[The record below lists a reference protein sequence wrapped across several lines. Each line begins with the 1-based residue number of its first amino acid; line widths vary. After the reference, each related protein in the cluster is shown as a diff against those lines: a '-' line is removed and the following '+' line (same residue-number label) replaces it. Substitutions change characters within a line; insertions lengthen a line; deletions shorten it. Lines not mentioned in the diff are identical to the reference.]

1 MSVFSVDPIKL
12 SKETE
17 TLQTITSVLRSN
29 KVSLEKMR
37 QSLRLSGAGGSSIKY
52 SLMVTSEELEDI
64 IKNIKSAEKVL
75 SEISSKYVN
84 TEKIISNQ
92 NIEQGDPAFDDEGSY
107 GGNQSNPVTKSE
119 ELADIVRKYYPDF
132 TDKEVE
138 DYLKKL
144 ESEGCGYV
152 AMSNTIFAQFMGKEK
167 EFEKTFGFPM
177 YDKNGDLNYDA
188 MVTDFYAATD
198 NHNEKGWIFKR
209 DVVDESEDKS
219 ATEGRGTTRKKRE
232 YRWEKYMADH
242 GIDVDVKNVKVTP
255 ENYDEVASKGDLV
268 VGVHPCIL
276 YDESGNQTVDIDGG
290 HAMTVTG
297 KTDDGMYRVSSWGK
311 EYYIKPDNSVYDR
324 MQFQQ
329 IIY

>member
-1 MSVFSVDPIKL
+1 MSVFSVEPIKL
-12 SKETE
+12 SKEAE
-17 TLQTITSVLRSN
+17 NLQSITSVLNGN
-29 KVSLEKMR
+29 KESLEKIR
-37 QSLRLSGAGGSSIKY
+37 QSLILSGSAGNSVKN
-52 SLMVTSEELEDI
+52 SLKLTSEEMENI
-64 IKNIKSAEKVL
+64 IKSIKSAKKVL
-75 SEISSKYVN
+75 SEISSNYIN

-92 NIEQGDPAFDDEGSY
+92 NIEQGNPAFDDEGSY

-152 AMSNTIFAQFMGKEK
+152 AMSNTIFAQFVGKEK

-209 DVVDESEDKS
+209 DVIDESEDKS
-219 ATEGRGTTRKKRE
+219 ATEGWGTTRETRE
-232 YRWEKYMADH
+232 YRWEKYMEDH
-242 GIDVDVKNVKVTP
+242 GIDADVKNVKVTP
-255 ENYDEVASKGDLV
+255 ENYDEVASKGDIV
-268 VGVHPCIL
+268 VGVQPCIL
-276 YDESGNQTVDIDGG
+276 YDESGNKAVDIDGG

-297 KTDDGMYRVSSWGK
+297 KTDDGMYRVSSWGE
-311 EYYIKPDNSVYDR
+311 EYYIKPGDSVYDR